1 MLLLLLLPLLPLP
14 LLAAMPCKAELVL
27 EVEEAR
33 VEAEEAKEELRRW
46 KEDMVG
52 MTAARARQLERAHDE
67 VRRLQAEVER
77 AGRDQVAVD
86 MELAEEK
93 AGRKAEEA
101 GRKEEEAKRQTA
113 EGEVVRLQGEL
124 AAEKRRRE
132 DGRDLL
138 LGVVKAMQEGTAEGR
153 AKWEAWEKKARWGW
167 HGEGKWG

>member
-14 LLAAMPCKAELVL
+14 PLAAMPSKAEVVVML
-27 EVEEAR
+27 EEAR

-52 MTAARARQLERAHDE
+52 ISAARARHLERAHDE
-67 VRRLQAEVER
+67 VRSLRAEVER

-86 MELAEEK
+86 MELTEEK

-113 EGEVVRLQGEL
+113 EGEVVWLQ
-124 AAEKRRRE
+124 A
-132 DGRDLL
+132 
-138 LGVVKAMQEGTAEGR
+138 
-153 AKWEAWEKKARWGW
+153 
-167 HGEGKWG
+167 